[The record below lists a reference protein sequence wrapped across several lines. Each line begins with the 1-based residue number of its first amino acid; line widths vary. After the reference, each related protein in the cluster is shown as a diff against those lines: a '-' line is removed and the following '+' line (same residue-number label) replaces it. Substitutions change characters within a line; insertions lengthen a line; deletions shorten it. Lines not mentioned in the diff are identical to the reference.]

1 MCCYGHVA
9 HGTSQYLGSVSTQFT
24 PSTPLKNVK
33 LWLQLLDLNA
43 VNTKED
49 VNGGAKINNNVMV
62 QSVIYEI
69 YLPLMLFTGF
79 QPQTINGEITG
90 HVTLW
95 RKVEV

>member
-1 MCCYGHVA
+1 MWNKDDG
-9 HGTSQYLGSVSTQFT
+9 GT
-24 PSTPLKNVK
+24 KM
-33 LWLQLLDLNA
+33 
-43 VNTKED
+43 
-49 VNGGAKINNNVMV
+49 NNNIMV

-79 QPQTINGEITG
+79 QPQTINGATTG